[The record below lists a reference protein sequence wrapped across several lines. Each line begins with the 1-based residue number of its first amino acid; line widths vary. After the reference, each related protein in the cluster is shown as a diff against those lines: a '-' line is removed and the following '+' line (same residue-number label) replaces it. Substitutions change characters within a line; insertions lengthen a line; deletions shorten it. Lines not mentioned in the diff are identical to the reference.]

1 MLCALGFGFWTLQA
15 SHLSS
20 TALAPRTA
28 PATPQLAGWVGF
40 CIGNHE
46 PSRAPKGP
54 IRLVVTYAAWSG
66 DARASERRPHGQLIL
81 VRRKFELRRL
91 SHGWAGQ
98 EQKRLGQLA
107 NPPLSLYLESEN
119 PVPGLTNQSTNKQD
133 RGCYDSP
140 YPSRPMGGRDNRD
153 AINPY
158 RTSVKQL
165 VYPAPT
171 YRQAVAAAA
180 AATAAT
186 AGTLLQ
192 WGEGREQVNRR
203 GQDLRACR
211 GQMATS

>member
-66 DARASERRPHGQLIL
+66 DARASESRPHGQLIL
-81 VRRKFELRRL
+81 VRRKFKLRRL

-98 EQKRLGQLA
+98 EQKTTGPIG
-107 NPPLSLYLESEN
+107 NPPLKSHDRIRRITVPRINESI
-119 PVPGLTNQSTNKQD
+119 NK
-133 RGCYDSP
+133 
-140 YPSRPMGGRDNRD
+140 
-153 AINPY
+153 
-158 RTSVKQL
+158 
-165 VYPAPT
+165 
-171 YRQAVAAAA
+171 
-180 AATAAT
+180 
-186 AGTLLQ
+186 
-192 WGEGREQVNRR
+192 
-203 GQDLRACR
+203 
-211 GQMATS
+211 

>member
-15 SHLSS
+15 SLLSS
-20 TALAPRTA
+20 TALAPRST

-46 PSRAPKGP
+46 PTRAPKGP

-81 VRRKFELRRL
+81 VRRKFRLRRL

-107 NPPLSLYLESEN
+107 TPTPEVTRHNQRKIPCR
-119 PVPGLTNQSTNKQD
+119 GLTNQSTHELD

-140 YPSRPMGGRDNRD
+140 YPSRPMGGRD
-153 AINPY
+153 
-158 RTSVKQL
+158 TGMHS
-165 VYPAPT
+165 
-171 YRQAVAAAA
+171 
-180 AATAAT
+180 
-186 AGTLLQ
+186 TLI
-192 WGEGREQVNRR
+192 
-203 GQDLRACR
+203 
-211 GQMATS
+211 